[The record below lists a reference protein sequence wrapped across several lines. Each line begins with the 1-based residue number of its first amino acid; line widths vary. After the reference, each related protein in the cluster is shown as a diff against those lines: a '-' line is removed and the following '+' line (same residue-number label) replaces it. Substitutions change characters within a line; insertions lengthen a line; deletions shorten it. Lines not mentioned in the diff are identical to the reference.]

1 MDAINL
7 SLAHERIDSLYND
20 VNGIQEHDR
29 DSLQEKGNTAR
40 RYLEYVLI
48 LVNIR
53 LMHLNNVQYQEQ
65 MLGSL
70 VSVINILEYT
80 PLMKND
86 VQIASDILNACSHHG
101 GVRIEKSDVIFALDF
116 IKNLISTIEKTDIN
130 KLQIEGTFKSIQA

>member
-53 LMHLNNVQYQEQ
+53 LMHLNSVQYQEQ

-70 VSVINILEYT
+70 VSVINTLKYM
-80 PLMKND
+80 PLIKND
-86 VQIASDILNACSHHG
+86 VQIASDTLNACSHYG
-101 GVRIEKSDVIFALDF
+101 GVRIDKSDVIFALDF
-116 IKNLISTIEKTDIN
+116 IKNLILTIEKTDIN
-130 KLQIEGTFKSIQA
+130 RLQIEGIFKSIQA